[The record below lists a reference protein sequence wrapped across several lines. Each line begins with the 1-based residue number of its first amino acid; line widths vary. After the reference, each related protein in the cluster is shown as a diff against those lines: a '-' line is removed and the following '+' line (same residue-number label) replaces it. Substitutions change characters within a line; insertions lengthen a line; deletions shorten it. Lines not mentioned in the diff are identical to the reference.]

1 MSKLNKIR
9 GAQAPHAQAKQLFGE
24 QIKNGG
30 ASFVGADTTNN
41 LISMESLN
49 GAQAQNLV
57 SAYEEMQ
64 DTIRQTLQGVGLE
77 GFDDVGLQAGA
88 VAAMA
93 AGNPAAYA
101 EQAYNGRASA
111 DGATLVDPVTMGDAG
126 AIDTREVA
134 ALEAFDDRELREHL
148 PTSIVFNVY
157 GARQDEFAEAFYPTV
172 VVTPDQAGLDV
183 SVSRMLVFSEV
194 RRATGAAAN
203 FNKKNLIDAAVDATI
218 LADEH
223 TALVPARLSD
233 NSNASFFVPS
243 TLVASYF
250 KDVAGVA
257 VPTAPLAMGKTVDL
271 IGISQYQPLI
281 GAGILDSTDS
291 LDARIVLQRLILQVA
306 AGEAGVAFNVERLP
320 RASFVKSVEGNYR
333 EMNLQFATQD
343 LVINAGTRQVDGST
357 VAEFADI
364 TSNNYT
370 VRLSVAVNGTA
381 NVEIGNVKLFAS
393 AIEVASITDASGNLV
408 STAGGAGATIKAAL
422 EAMTIA
428 GYELKAAR
436 TNANRRTRGLI
447 LDTTVETE
455 RYTIPLGSPI
465 SVPSPASSNR
475 DAADLKAL
483 IAASRI
489 RNSNNAVTTLLNSA
503 ASLKAYLAGPKRKDA
518 LPQVGGI
525 GRFLVEPFF
534 EEHDLDLELSINSIK
549 SHEKA
554 ADVSAVLI
562 NAIRDVSYRMYR
574 DSRYRAALDALTA
587 GTGAEPT
594 LVVGT
599 DEVLVRHLM
608 VDGDTRTFGAGFKS
622 FEIVASKDRRVAN
635 KIFITFRRDEAK
647 SAADALSFGTH
658 AWIPELASTIVVSRN
673 GATTKETMVQPRSLH
688 VTHLPILAQINVQN
702 LSKVL
707 ADRID
712 QPAVATDVTN
722 PYLAGL
728 TTPVQP

>member
-1 MSKLNKIR
+1 MSKIFRSAAK
-9 GAQAPHAQAKQLFGE
+9 APHALAKQTLS
-24 QIKNGG
+24 QAILNGG
-30 ASFVGADTTNN
+30 ASFVSDAATRN
-41 LISMESLN
+41 LVSMESLSTADAN
-49 GAQAQNLV
+49 NLYATFEDV
-57 SAYEEMQ
+57 QS
-64 DTIRQTLQGVGLE
+64 TIKQTLESVGLE
-77 GFDDVGLQAGA
+77 GFDEVGLQAGA

-93 AGNPAAYA
+93 AGNPVAYA
-101 EQAYNGRASA
+101 EQAYGGRASA
-111 DGATLVDPVTMGDAG
+111 DGATLVDPTTSGEAG
-126 AIDTREVA
+126 AIDVRESA

-218 LADEH
+218 LADEA
-223 TALVPARLSD
+223 TALVPARLAD

-243 TLVASYF
+243 TLVATYF
-250 KDVAGVA
+250 RDVAGVS

-291 LDARIVLQRLILQVA
+291 IDARIVLSRLVLQVA
-306 AGEAGVAFNVERLP
+306 AGQAGVAFDVSRLP
-320 RASFVKSVEGNYR
+320 RSSFVKSVEGNYR

-343 LVINAGTRQVDGST
+343 LVINAATTQVDGTT

-364 TSNNYT
+364 VSNNYT
-370 VRLSVAVNGTA
+370 VRLSVAVNGTV
-381 NVEIGNVKLFAS
+381 NVETGNLKIFAS
-393 AIEVASITDASGNLV
+393 AIEVASITDASGNAI
-408 STAGGAGATIKAAL
+408 STTAGAGATVKNAL

-447 LDTTVETE
+447 LDTTIETE

-465 SVPSPASSNR
+465 SVPAPVSSTR

-489 RNSNNAVTTLLNSA
+489 RNSNNAVTTLLNTA
-503 ASLKAYLAGPKRKDA
+503 ASLKAYLAGPKVKGNI
-518 LPQVGGI
+518 PQVGGI

-534 EEHDLDLELSINSIK
+534 EQKTLDMELSINSIK

-554 ADVSAVLI
+554 ADVSHVLI
-562 NAIRDVSYRMYR
+562 NAIRDTAYRMYR

-594 LVVGT
+594 LVIGT
-599 DEVLVRHLM
+599 DEVLIRHLM
-608 VDGDTRTFGAGFKS
+608 VEGDTRTFGIGFKD
-622 FEIVASKDRRVAN
+622 FEIVASKDRRIAN
-635 KIFITFRRDEAK
+635 KIFLTFRREEAK

-658 AWIPELASTIVVSRN
+658 AWIPELASTVTVSRN

-688 VTHLPILAQINVQN
+688 VTHLPILAQLDVLG

-712 QPAVATDVTN
+712 QPAVAVDVVN